1 MTRMSSDLTIIVN
14 SCDAYN
20 DIWPLF
26 FAAINE
32 YWPQRNYGLVLNTEL
47 INQVPFVGNN
57 IFIKNFKP
65 INGNDSWGLR
75 LREAL
80 KSIDTEFVVAIY
92 DDFILEDFV
101 DEEEL
106 ESLLN
111 KMKSD
116 NQISAVYLTKLGLKY
131 KENKSLFGE
140 RGQSQN
146 RYALLEDEIDF
157 RLNSAPALWRTS
169 DLLKYTGE
177 HDNPWAWEAFGSY
190 RTFNNGKKFYCPAA
204 SEKDI
209 YVYNYAKGGAIYR
222 GRWVPDV
229 VLDKNDKYSLN
240 IDFEKR
246 GLSSEL
252 IDEKRSLRWKLE
264 FIVLGYRMVGLKV
277 VKFIYRSLKGK
288 LL

>member
-1 MTRMSSDLTIIVN
+1 MTKISDDLTIIVN
-14 SCDAYN
+14 SCDAYS

-26 FAAINE
+26 FAAMNE
-32 YWPQRNYGLVLNTEL
+32 YWPQRKYDLVLNTEL
-47 INQVPFVGNN
+47 ISQVPSNDNN
-57 IFIKNFKP
+57 ISIKNFKP

-75 LREAL
+75 LRETL
-80 KSIDTEFVVAIY
+80 KSIDTEFVIAIY

-106 ESLLN
+106 VALLC

-116 NQISAVYLTKLGLKY
+116 NEISAVYLTKLGLKY
-131 KENKSLFGE
+131 KENNKLFGE

-146 RYALLEDEIDF
+146 RYAQLADGIDF

-169 DLLKYTGE
+169 DLLEYTGDY
-177 HDNPWAWEAFGSY
+177 DNPWAWEVFGSY
-190 RTFNNGKKFYCPAA
+190 RTFSNGKKLYCPTVT
-204 SEKDI
+204 EKDI

-240 IDFEKR
+240 IDFENR
-246 GLSSEL
+246 GFSSEL
-252 IDEKRSLRWKLE
+252 EDEKRSLKWKLD
-264 FIVLGYRMVGLKV
+264 FIFLGYKMVGLKV
-277 VKFIYRSLKGK
+277 LVFIYRSIKGK